1 MNAMASRS
9 IEAKPLANFTAVDY
23 EELYCDRPRL
33 TDRPTNRS
41 TDRGRHQAAIHSQ
54 DVIQIAQA
62 VAAKQGAEAAE
73 QATSSDKKVWT
84 TAKSPG
90 TMKASPGAPSSAAA
104 TTEAIDEVQFLAA
117 SPAETQKGCYSMMSI
132 QKKVPS
138 LALLEVTEQGPT
150 ATVPASERTA
160 RTAAIAPPS
169 AELRVKQLA
178 AQPAVEAGVEL
189 PADDE
194 ADDEADGLVW
204 LAGERYFR
212 TLRCSGGNGAF
223 QKHNFDGRWTLSE
236 EVPLSNGFA
245 HYEHRTPTGQ
255 LVHLFHVPSMH
266 GCAPRWVMGPV
277 PGADNG
283 WGFVDTDAVRPEM
296 IVDNKWMLWMQVCWE
311 ESESITFQGV
321 TPVEETEQAEGDDP
335 RNKRNKKRTKLKTWL
350 KKPLSKA
357 NAPPASTPV
366 PAPTPAPVPT
376 PVPAPAAPPA
386 ESAKKAAKKAV
397 KESAAA
403 AATAAVPVPAP
414 ARGKARGSPESGA
427 GAGSFDDELDLD
439 EALAEGIAK
448 KKTMSDRIKERAAA
462 TKASLTK
469 AVKK

>member
-1 MNAMASRS
+1 MATLLALP
-9 IEAKPLANFTAVDY
+9 IEAKPLTNFTAVDC

-33 TDRPTNRS
+33 TDRPTDRS
-41 TDRGRHQAAIHSQ
+41 ADRGRHHAAIHSQ
-54 DVIQIAQA
+54 DVIQMAQA

-73 QATSSDKKVWT
+73 QATSSDKKVCT
-84 TAKSPG
+84 TAKARG
-90 TMKASPGAPSSAAA
+90 TIKASPGAPRSAAA
-104 TTEAIDEVQFLAA
+104 TTEATVEVQSPAA
-117 SPAETQKGCYSMMSI
+117 SPAEI
-132 QKKVPS
+132 QEKVPL

-160 RTAAIAPPS
+160 RTAAIAAVPPA
-169 AELRVKQLA
+169 AELRSVLL
-178 AQPAVEAGVEL
+178 QPAVEAGVEQ
-189 PADDE
+189 PVDDE
-194 ADDEADGLVW
+194 ADDEAEGLVW
-204 LAGERYFR
+204 LAGERYYR
-212 TLRCSGGNGAF
+212 TLRCTGGNGAF

-283 WGFVDTDAVRPEM
+283 WGFVDTDAARPEM
-296 IVDNKWMLWMQVCWE
+296 IVDSKWMLWMHVCWE

-321 TPVEETEQAEGDDP
+321 TPIEETEQAEGDDT

-366 PAPTPAPVPT
+366 PAHTPAPAPT

-386 ESAKKAAKKAV
+386 ESAKKAAKKAA

-403 AATAAVPVPAP
+403 SATAAVPAPAP

-427 GAGSFDDELDLD
+427 GAGGFDDELDLE
-439 EALAEGIAK
+439 EALAVGIAK

-469 AVKK
+469 AVNK

>member
-1 MNAMASRS
+1 
-9 IEAKPLANFTAVDY
+9 
-23 EELYCDRPRL
+23 
-33 TDRPTNRS
+33 
-41 TDRGRHQAAIHSQ
+41 
-54 DVIQIAQA
+54 
-62 VAAKQGAEAAE
+62 
-73 QATSSDKKVWT
+73 
-84 TAKSPG
+84 
-90 TMKASPGAPSSAAA
+90 
-104 TTEAIDEVQFLAA
+104 
-117 SPAETQKGCYSMMSI
+117 MMSI

-160 RTAAIAPPS
+160 RTAAIAPPA

-212 TLRCSGGNGAF
+212 SLRCSGGNGAF

-255 LVHLFHVPSMH
+255 LVHLFDVPSMH

-283 WGFVDTDAVRPEM
+283 WGFVDTDAVRPET

-366 PAPTPAPVPT
+366 PAPTPAPVPTPVPT